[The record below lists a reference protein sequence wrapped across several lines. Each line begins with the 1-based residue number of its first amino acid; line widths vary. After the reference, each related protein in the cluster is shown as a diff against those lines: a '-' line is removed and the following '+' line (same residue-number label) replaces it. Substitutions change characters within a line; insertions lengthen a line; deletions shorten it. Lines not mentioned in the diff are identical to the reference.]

1 MHHIWCIRQVPWHLS
16 YNRSDSPGGTPIKTK
31 LTLRELT
38 PQERQAVEELARS
51 RTAESRLVERAQIIL
66 AAAQGQRVSTIARDL
81 GVSRPMIYTW
91 ITRFN
96 VQGLDALPDQPRSGR
111 PATYPPEQVAE
122 VLAAALTNP
131 QQLGLPFGSWTL
143 DRLQAYLNE
152 QKAIPIKRSRIG
164 EILVAEGLRW
174 RTQESWF
181 GERVDPQFAEKRAV
195 IARLYT
201 DPPPG
206 AAVLCLDEMGPQ
218 APKVT
223 PGQEPVRAAPGVAAD
238 GTPRPAERARR
249 EIETGTRGRGGYVF
263 GAFRPATGEAFTHD
277 YQRRRG
283 VDWVDF
289 LERVEA
295 WLPPEL
301 DRVYAILDN
310 LPAHRTTDVLLF
322 ALAYPRWEFVF
333 QPVYAAYLNLIEPW
347 WKVLKSLALKGRRF
361 KTWDEVREA
370 VAAATSYWN
379 NHRHPFVWGRRRRH
393 RPRRRPGVAA
403 VPGVR

>member
-1 MHHIWCIRQVPWHLS
+1 V
-16 YNRSDSPGGTPIKTK
+16 
-31 LTLRELT
+31 T
-38 PQERQAVEELARS
+38 PQERQAVEQLAHS
-51 RTAESRLVERAQIIL
+51 RTAEARLVERARIIL
-66 AAAQGQRVSTIARDL
+66 AAAAGQPVSTIARDL
-81 GVSRPMIYTW
+81 GVSRPTIYTW

-96 VQGLDALPDQPRSGR
+96 AQGPDALPDQPRSGR

-122 VLAAALTNP
+122 VLAAALSDP
-131 QQLGLPFGSWTL
+131 RQLGLPFGSWTL

-152 QKAIPIKRSRIG
+152 QKKIPIKRSRIG

-181 GERVDPQFAEKRAV
+181 GERVDPRFAEKRAV

-201 DPPPG
+201 DPPQG
-206 AAVLCLDEMGPQ
+206 ATVVCLDEMGPQ

-223 PGQEPVRAAPGVAAD
+223 PGQEPVRAAPGVAPD

-249 EIETGTRGRGGYVF
+249 EIEAGRRGRGGYVF
-263 GAFRPATGEAFTHD
+263 GAFRPASGEAFTHA

-301 DRVYAILDN
+301 GRVYAILDN

-333 QPVYAAYLNLIEPW
+333 QPTYAAYLNLIEPW

-370 VAAATSYWN
+370 VAGATSYWN
-379 NHRHPFVWGRRRRH
+379 KHRHPFVWGRRRRH
-393 RPRRRPGVAA
+393 RPRRQPGIAA